1 MKDRNRENLADLL
14 EHFFGA
20 SEAKVADDEIQAA
33 ERMLDTYPAPGP
45 DAQIVTEIKAQIAA
59 RLSARRRISRAIHR
73 SIIAAAAVVV
83 VAISALLGPF
93 PASRTDM
100 VHASIIP
107 AAIWESDDIATD
119 DLDLV
124 YFNSEIRRIEAEL
137 QTLESGPNEDTDSS
151 TLGELEIELIHIET
165 EFWKG

>member
-14 EHFFGA
+14 ERFFGA
-20 SEAKVADDEIQAA
+20 SAAKAADDEIRAA
-33 ERMLDTYPAPGP
+33 ERMLDVYPAPGP
-45 DAQIVTEIKAQIAA
+45 DAQTLAEIKVQIAA
-59 RLSARRRISRAIHR
+59 RLSEKRRISRTIHR

-83 VAISALLGPF
+83 VAIAGLLGPL
-93 PASRTDM
+93 PTSRTDM

-107 AAIWESDDIATD
+107 AAIWESDNIATD

-137 QTLESGPNEDTDSS
+137 QTLESGPNEDAASS
-151 TLGELEIELIHIET
+151 TLGELEMELMQIDT